1 MTSMVHGFIYRSRV
15 TRALL
20 RMACFLSLMSMVT
33 VCHAAP
39 ADEAEQLGNRIKAA
53 FLYKFTS
60 YVEWPEGS
68 FPGPDSPI
76 TIAVLGNEDVA
87 AELRDIVAGRTAQG
101 RPIRAI
107 RIGTEV
113 PVDGIH
119 ILFIG
124 SPAASR
130 LERVAQAVRPHA
142 TLMVTD
148 FEGALTRGSMINFVL
163 ADRRLRF
170 EISLPA
176 VESSGLRLSSRLLA
190 VAMHVQTVAP

>member
-1 MTSMVHGFIYRSRV
+1 MTSMVHEFIYRFRV
-15 TRALL
+15 TRTLL
-20 RMACFLSLMSMVT
+20 RMACFLSLMSMVA

-39 ADEAEQLGNRIKAA
+39 ADDAEQLENRIKAA

-60 YVEWPEGS
+60 YVDWPENS

-76 TIAVLGNEDVA
+76 TIGVLGNKDVA
-87 AELRDIVAGRTAQG
+87 AELRDIVAGRTAQD

-107 RIGTEV
+107 RIGTEE

-119 ILFIG
+119 ILFVG
-124 SPAASR
+124 SAAASR
-130 LERVAQAVRPHA
+130 LERVARAVRPHP

-176 VESSGLRLSSRLLA
+176 VERSGLRLSSRLLA
-190 VAMHVQTVAP
+190 VALHVQTVAP